1 MTQEISFSVATLG
14 FEERERGALRD
25 LLRIS
30 EHRSPTFNTHVR
42 TSGQLP
48 HIVIVNADRPE
59 AIERWRA
66 FRSANEGST
75 RFSGV
80 MLGTQP
86 LARPKEYPL
95 ARPLLLPQLFTLLER
110 IVAEVQGYQRPTMP
124 SNEPSLFVL
133 SAEELPPVPAGATGS
148 IAPPSS
154 VQSPQPAPLPVV
166 KTAAPAETAAA
177 EIAVI
182 MEEPAN
188 EADAP
193 AVNPIP
199 QAAEPAAAVAPGTP
213 SGPARATNPGVPA
226 AEASSAAAAATP
238 TAAPPPVPNSTAPL
252 GKALADSSA
261 IQAPA
266 SKLRV
271 ASGSDRS
278 AAAGAGKTR
287 ILVVD
292 DSLPVRI
299 QMKTALESF
308 TKSIDF
314 ADNGDQAVMLIDNCK
329 YDVIFLDVI
338 MPGRDGYDVCRYIRR
353 HPLQK
358 KTPVIMLTGNSS
370 PADRVKGKLAGCDT
384 YLIKPV
390 RQSVLAEVIGEFI
403 KSSAAA

>member
-1 MTQEISFSVATLG
+1 MTHDISFSVATLG

-75 RFSGV
+75 QFSGV

-86 LARPKEYPL
+86 LAGPGEYSL
-95 ARPLLLPQLFTLLER
+95 GRPLVLAQLFTLLEQ
-110 IVAEVQGYQRPTMP
+110 IVTEVQGYQRPTKP

-133 SAEELPPVPAGATGS
+133 SAEELTSTPAAATGS
-148 IAPPSS
+148 VAPAIPAE
-154 VQSPQPAPLPVV
+154 SPQRALPPEV
-166 KTAAPAETAAA
+166 KIAALAQAAAP

-188 EADAP
+188 ERANAGSAP
-193 AVNPIP
+193 SVNQTT
-199 QAAEPAAAVAPGTP
+199 QAPEPAAAVAPATA
-213 SGPARATNPGVPA
+213 SGPLLAGDPGVAA
-226 AEASSAAAAATP
+226 AEVTSVAAASL
-238 TAAPPPVPNSTAPL
+238 PVANGAVL
-252 GKALADSSA
+252 AGRALSDSST
-261 IQAPA
+261 IHAPA
-266 SKLRV
+266 SGPRF
-271 ASGSDRS
+271 SGSSDRS
-278 AAAGAGKTR
+278 AAAGATRTR

-308 TKSIDF
+308 TKFIDF
-314 ADNGDQAVMLIDNCK
+314 ADNGDQAVLLIDNCK

-353 HPLQK
+353 HPMQK

>member
-1 MTQEISFSVATLG
+1 MTHGIPFSVATLG
-14 FEERERGALRD
+14 FEERERLALRD

-30 EHRSPTFNTHVR
+30 EHRSPTFSARVR

-48 HIVIVNADRPE
+48 HIVIVNAERPD

-66 FRSANEGST
+66 FRSANEGAT
-75 RFSGV
+75 EFSAV
-80 MLGTQP
+80 MLGTQAP
-86 LARPKEYPL
+86 AGAREYSL
-95 ARPLLLPQLFTLLER
+95 GRPLVLAHLFTLLER
-110 IVAEVQGYQRPTMP
+110 IVIEVQGYQRPVV
-124 SNEPSLFVL
+124 SANESSLFVL
-133 SAEELPPVPAGATGS
+133 SPEELPAANIAVPAESEVA
-148 IAPPSS
+148 
-154 VQSPQPAPLPVV
+154 Q
-166 KTAAPAETAAA
+166 
-177 EIAVI
+177 IAVI
-182 MEEPAN
+182 MDGPVNVGAHAKDATPAT
-188 EADAP
+188 P
-193 AVNPIP
+193 PPRAVVASDT
-199 QAAEPAAAVAPGTP
+199 AASSTI
-213 SGPARATNPGVPA
+213 SGPELAGQPGVLA
-226 AEASSAAAAATP
+226 AEATSPTATTVSAASQP
-238 TAAPPPVPNSTAPL
+238 DPNSTAPV
-252 GKALADSSA
+252 GRALDDASA
-261 IQAPA
+261 IVAPA

-271 ASGSDRS
+271 SSVSDQ
-278 AAAGAGKTR
+278 AVPGGATKTR

-314 ADNGDQAVMLIDNCK
+314 ADNGDQAVLLIDNCK

-358 KTPVIMLTGNSS
+358 KTPVIMLTGSSS

-390 RQSVLAEVIGEFI
+390 RQSILAEVIGEFI